1 VSEPDPID
9 PGVGGEQGI
18 RGERAAT
25 AVLSARSVQSRV
37 SNILALGLMSALGLG
52 ALTWYYAST
61 MQRQSHVRRSAQ
73 AASTQ
78 RAQGDLPLPPLG
90 KFEFPS
96 TVAVGVTTSSVP
108 AGGVATH
115 SDGEVAPSAAVP
127 IAPNLPSLS
136 EAPPLYLP
144 AQGAVAFGAGG
155 TAAAVKTPAQL
166 DLDRRLSGAA
176 FATESPMPAALAPA
190 LEERPGSNGGADAT
204 AGVYPAASTGASPGA
219 PAGAGE
225 ARSLAPLLLPGITAA
240 VRAELLPTMR
250 LLLPKGA
257 FIDCTLETAIDSTLP
272 GMTTCIT
279 ATDTFGVDGK
289 VVLLERG
296 TKLVG
301 EVRGQVEQGSAR
313 IFVLWDEARTPTG
326 VIVSLASP
334 GADELGRA
342 GLSGAVDR
350 HFWERFGA
358 ALLVSIIDGA
368 VQAAVQSSNSGGGTV
383 IYNPSGSQSVMTE
396 VLKGT
401 INIAP
406 TVTKAQGD
414 RIQVLVAR
422 DLDFRSVYDLRSNPG
437 GR

>member
-1 VSEPDPID
+1 MSDPDPIEH
-9 PGVGGEQGI
+9 GV
-18 RGERAAT
+18 RGERDET
-25 AVLSARSVQSRV
+25 TVLGARSVQSRV
-37 SNILALGLMSALGLG
+37 SNVLALGLMSALGLG
-52 ALTWYYAST
+52 SLTWYYAHT
-61 MQRQSHVRRSAQ
+61 MQRQSHVRQSAQ

-90 KFEFPS
+90 KIEIP
-96 TVAVGVTTSSVP
+96 GIM
-108 AGGVATH
+108 
-115 SDGEVAPSAAVP
+115 APGAAVP
-127 IAPNLPSLS
+127 GVVARADAEIAPTATAPIAPSLPSLS

-144 AQGAVAFGAGG
+144 AQGAVALGAGG
-155 TAAAVKTPAQL
+155 TAMAVKTPAQL
-166 DLDRRLSGAA
+166 DWERRLSGAA
-176 FATESPMPAALAPA
+176 FATEASAPAALAPA
-190 LEERPGSNGGADAT
+190 VTDHAGPIGDAESAPGAH
-204 AGVYPAASTGASPGA
+204 PAAGTGASLGV
-219 PAGAGE
+219 PAGGSE
-225 ARSLAPLLLPGITAA
+225 VRSLAPLLRPAVTAA

-326 VIVSLASP
+326 VIVPLASP

-368 VQAAVQSSNSGGGTV
+368 VQSAVQSSNSGGGTV

-406 TVTKAQGD
+406 TITKRQGD
-414 RIQVLVAR
+414 RVQVLVAR
-422 DLDFRSVYDLRSNPG
+422 DLDFRSVYELRTKPG
-437 GR
+437 AR